1 MRVLPPDDPQRTALD
16 AQHEAVRAAS
26 EVARERAEPYNF
38 IMPGQTTVRGP
49 PMPGGPNIG
58 GA

>member
-1 MRVLPPDDPQRTALD
+1 MVERNVPPDDPQRTALD

-38 IMPGQTTVRGP
+38 IRRVQTTVCRSGR
-49 PMPGGPNIG
+49 
-58 GA
+58 